1 MSFRI
6 VAALCA
12 LALVT
17 PGTPAAAQPVPGL
30 RTATLTVNG
39 RGSVTRSPDRATVAL
54 RIESNAAIAASA
66 TSANAAVVAALTA
79 RLAALNVPAS
89 ALTTTGYDLSYT
101 PRPAKPDPTSTQRYG
116 YTVER
121 TLDVALDTPDGAGA
135 AIDAAVAAG
144 VTNVNGVTFALRDPD
159 AAQRSAQA
167 AAVADALAQ
176 ARGLAAAAHVRLVRI
191 IEIAPAGSSP
201 APRSGPLVMSALAV
215 PTTIPPGNLT
225 ATATVTVRY
234 EIAPE

>member
-1 MSFRI
+1 MTYRI

-12 LALVT
+12 LALAT
-17 PGTPAAAQPVPGL
+17 AGTPAAAQPAPGV
-30 RTATLTVNG
+30 RVATLTVSG
-39 RGSVTRSPDRATVAL
+39 RGSVTRSPDRASVAL
-54 RIESNAAIAASA
+54 RIESNADSAASA
-66 TSANAAVVAALTA
+66 ASANAAIVATLAT

-89 ALTTTGYDLSYT
+89 ALTTTGYGLSYT
-101 PRPAKPDPTSTQRYG
+101 PRPAKPDPASTQRYG

-121 TLDVALDTPDGAGA
+121 SLEVALDGPGGAGA

-144 VTNVNGVTFALRDPD
+144 VTNVDGVSFALRDPA

-167 AAVADALAQ
+167 AAYADAVAQ

-191 IEIAPAGSSP
+191 LEIAPAGTSP

-215 PTTIPPGNLT
+215 ATTIPPGNLT

>member
-1 MSFRI
+1 MTFRI
-6 VAALCA
+6 VAALCVLA
-12 LALVT
+12 LAT
-17 PGTPAAAQPVPGL
+17 TGTPAGAQPAPGL

-39 RGSVTRSPDRATVAL
+39 RGSVTRTPDRATVAL
-54 RIESNAAIAASA
+54 RIESNADAAAAA
-66 TSANAAVVAALTA
+66 TSGNAAIVAALTA

-89 ALTTTGYDLSYT
+89 AITTTGYDLTYT
-101 PRPAKPDPTSTQRYG
+101 PRPAKPDPASTQRYG

-121 TLDVALDTPDGAGA
+121 TLEVALDAPDGAGA

-144 VTNVNGVTFALRDPD
+144 VTNVNGVSFALRDPD
-159 AAQRSAQA
+159 TAQRSAQV
-167 AAVADALAQ
+167 AAVADAQAQ

-191 IEIAPAGSSP
+191 LDIAPAGSSP
-201 APRSGPLVMSALAV
+201 APRSGPLVMSALAAA
-215 PTTIPPGNLT
+215 TTIPPGNLT